1 MSFRVYLSQVLGCL
15 ASLCPAASFLGGWH
29 GSGVW
34 EAGRLGGWEAR
45 RLKAGRPGVGG
56 LVGREAGR
64 LGGLEAET
72 LGGWEAG
79 RLED

>member
-34 EAGRLGGWEAR
+34 EAGRLGGLEAR
-45 RLKAGRPGVGG
+45 RLKGGGPGG
-56 LVGREAGR
+56 LGLCGREAGSVGVLESER
-64 LGGLEAET
+64 RGGGA
-72 LGGWEAG
+72 AG
-79 RLED
+79 RVDA